1 VAKIVENELSDAL
14 GKLCMSGD
22 SFDSAIAV
30 LKQHLKKAR
39 HPLQRLLRHPDPAWR
54 RGAANAMAR
63 LQSSPR
69 NALPDLLKLLR
80 NPDASVKIAALAAIE
95 HLPPTTRTKAV
106 PSIVRLLV
114 SRPPREP
121 SFTRVRSNLPRAVAA
136 HFLGAHGG
144 SSGLAA
150 LRRVAR
156 RRNDPIIHHVDS
168 ALEKKR
174 PAT

>member
-1 VAKIVENELSDAL
+1 VPAIVKDGLSEAL

-30 LKQHLKKAR
+30 LQRHPKEAR
-39 HPLQRLLRHPDPAWR
+39 HSLQRLLRHPDPAWR
-54 RGAANAMAR
+54 RGAAYAMAR

-69 NALPDLLKLLR
+69 NALLDLLKLLR

-95 HLPPTTRTKAV
+95 HLPPSTRTKAV

-114 SRPPREP
+114 SRPPKEP

-156 RRNDPIIHHVDS
+156 RRNDPIIHHVDG
-168 ALEKKR
+168 ALKTKH
-174 PAT
+174 PAP